1 MTIKFDV
8 ATKHIQWLKRTLELN
23 HRIDGIQDEER
34 KKYIRKVTRGNVY
47 LCDFGMGVGSEYQKT
62 NRPCVVIQQRIA
74 NVTSPIVIVAPITH
88 TEKEYD
94 TIVKLDT
101 EINTSSLEAGD
112 SYANLSQIMT
122 LSKIR
127 LGEFICQLNK
137 DDMKKIDIAIAKSLD
152 LHSYKLKYEGQ
163 IKNKEKHVDALYK
176 KINEKD
182 SELQKIKDKFKVKSI
197 DEAIEKINLLLDTD
211 D

>member
-1 MTIKFDV
+1 MTIKLDV

-23 HRIDGIQDEER
+23 HRIDNIQDEEK

-74 NVTSPIVIVAPITH
+74 NITSPIVIVAPITH

-94 TIVKLDT
+94 TIVKLNT
-101 EINTSSLEAGD
+101 EINTLSTEEGD

-127 LGEFICQLNK
+127 LGDFICQLDK
-137 DDMKKIDIAIAKSLD
+137 EDMKRIDIALAKSLD
-152 LHSYKLKYEGQ
+152 LYSYKLKLEKQ
-163 IKNKEKHVDALYK
+163 IKNKEKHVNALK
-176 KINEKD
+176 KNIDKKD
-182 SELQKIKDKFKVKSI
+182 NELQKIKDILNVQSI
-197 DEAIEKINLLLDTD
+197 DEAIEKINLLLDTEN
-211 D
+211 